1 MKHIYLASQ
10 FYVSGLAISQK
21 ISDEQKQNTVFI
33 TTPIK
38 YKNFKESELD
48 WHYKNRNTLKEGG
61 FICDDYDIAGKSE
74 EDLVRDLAN
83 YSVMYVEGGD
93 PFFLLKQAESNNFVN
108 YVIKRVDEGMIYV
121 SESAGSVI
129 AGIDIRANGRP
140 GKNAEKYGLTN
151 TSGINFINAVFMPH
165 WGLESKRMDYSEH
178 KFPQTYNEDHA
189 HIFLPNNCYIEV
201 TGNSF
206 KIISMS

>member
-1 MKHIYLASQ
+1 MKHIYLSSQ
-10 FYVSGLAISQK
+10 FYVTGLAISQK

-48 WHYKNRNTLKEGG
+48 WHYKNRATLEAGG

-83 YSVMYVEGGD
+83 YKVIYVEGGD
-93 PFFLLKQAESNNFVN
+93 PFYFLNQAQSNNFIS
-108 YVIKRVDEGMIYV
+108 YITKRVEDGMVYV
-121 SESAGSVI
+121 SESAGSVV
-129 AGIDIRANGRP
+129 AGMDIRANGRP

-151 TSGINFINAVFMPH
+151 THGINFLNAVFMPH
-165 WGLESKRMDYSEH
+165 WGLENKRADYNEH
-178 KFPQTYNEDHA
+178 KYPQTYNEDYPY
-189 HIFLPNNCYIEV
+189 IFLPNNCYIEIV
-201 TGNSF
+201 GNSW
-206 KIISMS
+206 KIVSI